1 MRIAEIFFSVQGE
14 GLLTG
19 VPSVFVRTSGC
30 NLRCAWCD
38 TKYASWQP
46 EGDEMEI
53 AGIVAEVLR
62 HPARNVVLTGG
73 EPMVAKGIHALAE
86 QLRAAGK
93 HITIETAGTI
103 APGGIAYDLASLS
116 PKLANSTP
124 NEGIEPAWR
133 EKHERLRLQPGVIR
147 QWLGGEFQMKFVVR
161 DEGDLPEIET
171 LLGEI
176 GLPIPPD
183 RILFMP
189 EGITVEALRQR
200 QSLIVELCKR
210 KGYRYCPRLHI
221 ELFGNRRGT

>member
-62 HPARNVVLTGG
+62 HPARHVVLTGG

-103 APGGIAYDLASLS
+103 APGGIACDLASLS

-124 NEGIEPAWR
+124 TDGIEPSWR

>member
-62 HPARNVVLTGG
+62 HPARHVVLTGG